1 MAAKKKTL
9 KKKLAKKKIAKKKTQ
24 IAMSAEDLVKG
35 LRRRGGHLP
44 TKASEAARKRKL
56 KLKKKKNA

>member
-1 MAAKKKTL
+1 MAAKKKIS
-9 KKKLAKKKIAKKKTQ
+9 KKKAKKKTAKKMQ
-24 IAMSAEDLVKG
+24 AAMSAEELVKG

-44 TKASEAARKRKL
+44 TKASEALRKRKL